1 MANVNAIAL
10 HTIHRPGK
18 RKGEQEVVR
27 PNSPFTCPAEEFET
41 LQARGAAKRDTSK
54 AGPASEPTK
63 SSGKGKQTQK
73 AGEQKAESTG
83 EQKAESTGEQKPGE
97 QKSENAGDDGLGV

>member
-83 EQKAESTGEQKPGE
+83 EQKPGE